1 MRLFARLDIKNNTVI
16 KGINFEGLRQIGD
29 PVDLAKKYY
38 FGGIDEILLI
48 DAVASLYRRNNLFDI
63 IKEITKEIFCPI
75 TLGGGIRSLNDIEKC
90 LKVGAD
96 KVSLNSSIT
105 ENPKFLKEAVRF
117 FGSSTIVVNI
127 EAKQTSDSVWEVYK
141 YYGREKTGYE
151 INEWIKIVQD
161 YGCGEILLTSIDHEG
176 TQNGLDYKLLDHVY
190 KKIFCPFIFSGGFSG
205 LKELKKISK
214 YKNLSL
220 SAASVF
226 HYNDVNI
233 SEIKNYG

>member
-1 MRLFARLDIKNNTVI
+1 MMRLFARLDIKNNTVI

-117 FGSSTIVVNI
+117 LAQV
-127 EAKQTSDSVWEVYK
+127 
-141 YYGREKTGYE
+141 
-151 INEWIKIVQD
+151 
-161 YGCGEILLTSIDHEG
+161 
-176 TQNGLDYKLLDHVY
+176 
-190 KKIFCPFIFSGGFSG
+190 
-205 LKELKKISK
+205 
-214 YKNLSL
+214 LSL
-220 SAASVF
+220 
-226 HYNDVNI
+226 
-233 SEIKNYG
+233 